1 MEETPPAQLPA
12 YTANPNAPLY
22 GAAQTVSETG
32 LLAIVW
38 VAFSIATVFVALRLA
53 VRLRQNRSLLFDD
66 CWIIFAWL
74 CLLTM
79 GILQTL
85 QMPYLW
91 NMTYLSAGRILP
103 DLDTPTRMEQMTRWQ
118 FPVIKLF
125 WTTLW
130 AVKAS
135 FLAVFFRLVKP
146 FPVLRRLWYCVA
158 VFAFLAY
165 VGCWIASTLTCSPPL
180 DYFKA
185 GMPHDPSCQLD
196 RTDSLCRALG
206 ACGSPHEVWMQSFN
220 VIYSTAVDIAC
231 DLMIMALP
239 IAILP
244 SLQLDIRRKV
254 GLCIAFSL
262 GIIIISV
269 AIVRM
274 TQIISGKTVDLV
286 GLAIWGAIEASTA
299 VIVGSL
305 PPLKALLTRNVR
317 KYSSRNK
324 SGYGTGPTR
333 KGAGTGN
340 NGEYGPNS
348 ISRTVIVAES
358 IPLDDRHRSEQKNGG
373 IYMQRTYKT
382 TVEFD
387 ETSSRDDDEVGIVQ
401 PRQELRRH

>member
-1 MEETPPAQLPA
+1 
-12 YTANPNAPLY
+12 
-22 GAAQTVSETG
+22 
-32 LLAIVW
+32 
-38 VAFSIATVFVALRLA
+38 
-53 VRLRQNRSLLFDD
+53 
-66 CWIIFAWL
+66 
-74 CLLTM
+74 
-79 GILQTL
+79 
-85 QMPYLW
+85 
-91 NMTYLSAGRILP
+91 
-103 DLDTPTRMEQMTRWQ
+103 
-118 FPVIKLF
+118 
-125 WTTLW
+125 
-130 AVKAS
+130 
-135 FLAVFFRLVKP
+135 
-146 FPVLRRLWYCVA
+146 
-158 VFAFLAY
+158 
-165 VGCWIASTLTCSPPL
+165 
-180 DYFKA
+180 
-185 GMPHDPSCQLD
+185 
-196 RTDSLCRALG
+196 
-206 ACGSPHEVWMQSFN
+206 MQSFN

-244 SLQLDIRRKV
+244 SLQLDVRRKV
-254 GLCIAFSL
+254 GLGIAFSL
-262 GIIIISV
+262 GIIIIAV

-340 NGEYGPNS
+340 DGEYGPNS

>member
-1 MEETPPAQLPA
+1 MEESPPAPA

-79 GILQTL
+79 GILQTV

-185 GMPHDPSCQLD
+185 GM
-196 RTDSLCRALG
+196 
-206 ACGSPHEVWMQSFN
+206 
-220 VIYSTAVDIAC
+220 
-231 DLMIMALP
+231 
-239 IAILP
+239 
-244 SLQLDIRRKV
+244 
-254 GLCIAFSL
+254 
-262 GIIIISV
+262 
-269 AIVRM
+269 
-274 TQIISGKTVDLV
+274 
-286 GLAIWGAIEASTA
+286 
-299 VIVGSL
+299 
-305 PPLKALLTRNVR
+305 
-317 KYSSRNK
+317 SS
-324 SGYGTGPTR
+324 
-333 KGAGTGN
+333 
-340 NGEYGPNS
+340 
-348 ISRTVIVAES
+348 
-358 IPLDDRHRSEQKNGG
+358 
-373 IYMQRTYKT
+373 M
-382 TVEFD
+382 
-387 ETSSRDDDEVGIVQ
+387 
-401 PRQELRRH
+401 